1 MTFGTEIT
9 KAQAT
14 YYLCGVVCL
23 ESPCK
28 NTLKFLKKSMFP
40 YACFHLHCLSDK
52 KLMAKILTVNST
64 NVL

>member
-28 NTLKFLKKSMFP
+28 NTLKKKV
-40 YACFHLHCLSDK
+40 CFHMRVFIS
-52 KLMAKILTVNST
+52 IV
-64 NVL
+64 